1 MKLTLIFTLLLMS
14 AWVGPAAAF
23 NFFELEVYPATTEGK
38 GLHELESLNSFV
50 PAGRDREG
58 HSGAGEEDDP
68 KRHHLLRNS
77 VEYNYGLTDKIDVA
91 LYLDT
96 EKPNGEDVEFGG
108 FRARARGSLWER
120 GRYPVDLGWY
130 FEVEMPAQEEE
141 TQVELEFRPIIS
153 RDFGRFTIDLDPV
166 FELPT
171 VTEERRTLEFNY
183 LTRLGYRLS
192 RVFSPA
198 LEFYGSLGQIRSID
212 PSREQEHYIFT
223 VANLRVGGVNMQVGP
238 GFGLTRAID
247 SLIVKFNV
255 DYEFTIP
262 CRGRAPEH
270 GGRWPP

>member
-23 NFFELEVYPATTEGK
+23 NFFELEVYPATTEGQ

-68 KRHHLLRNS
+68 KRHHLVRS
-77 VEYNYGLTDKIDVA
+77 TVEYNYGLTDKIDLA

-108 FRARARGSLWER
+108 FRARARGGLWER

-141 TQVELEFRPIIS
+141 TQVELEFRPIVS
-153 RDFGRFTIDLDPV
+153 RDFGRFSIAVDPI

-171 VTEERRTLEFNY
+171 VSEERRTLEFNY
-183 LTRLGYRLS
+183 SASLFYSLS
-192 RVFSPA
+192 RVFSPSI
-198 LEFYGSLGQIRSID
+198 EFYGGLGQIRAID
-212 PSREQEHYIFT
+212 PSREQEHYIFPL
-223 VANLRVGGVNMQVGP
+223 ANFRLGDVRMQVGP
-238 GFGLTRAID
+238 GFGLTRGSD
-247 SLIVKFNV
+247 SVLVKFNIE
-255 DYEFTIP
+255 YEFVIP
-262 CRGRAPEH
+262 
-270 GGRWPP
+270 